1 MSGKST
7 GDRLVYMANQISMFF
22 DSQPGDGAAL
32 HIAEHI
38 AAFWT
43 PGMRRELTAMIGDG
57 HAEPLR
63 PAAVEAMRIL
73 QTQSDKSVE
82 RQLEAN
88 GGRAVGHEQGS
99 DAG

>member
-7 GDRLVYMANQISMFF
+7 GERLVYMANQIASFF
-22 DSQPGDGAAL
+22 EGQPGGSAAL

-38 AAFWT
+38 TAFWT
-43 PGMRRELTAMIGDG
+43 PGMRREITAMLAAGQAG
-57 HAEPLR
+57 ALR
-63 PAAVEAMRIL
+63 PAAAEAVRLL

-82 RQLEAN
+82 RELAAN
-88 GGRAVGHEQGS
+88 GERAIGHEQGR

>member
-7 GDRLVYMANQISMFF
+7 GDRLVYMANQISAFF
-22 DSQPGDGAAL
+22 DSQPGDSAAL

-43 PGMRRELTAMIGDG
+43 PGMRRELTAMLADG
-57 HAEPLR
+57 KAEALTPN
-63 PAAVEAMRIL
+63 AAEAVRLL

-82 RQLEAN
+82 RELEAT
-88 GGRAVGHEQGS
+88 GERAIGHEQGS